1 MGQKLLPRVI
11 TLINGDGRPITCFN
25 SSFQTLIYLDFSLV
39 IEKINEM
46 NSNFFKVEEQVYV
59 KNGFCVCLPLTTVTF
74 VSRRLSRF
82 CRQSFKRLQ
91 V

>member
-11 TLINGDGRPITCFN
+11 TLINGDGRPITCFIN

-59 KNGFCVCLPLTTVTF
+59 KKRVLRLSAADDRNICLP
-74 VSRRLSRF
+74 
-82 CRQSFKRLQ
+82 
-91 V
+91 